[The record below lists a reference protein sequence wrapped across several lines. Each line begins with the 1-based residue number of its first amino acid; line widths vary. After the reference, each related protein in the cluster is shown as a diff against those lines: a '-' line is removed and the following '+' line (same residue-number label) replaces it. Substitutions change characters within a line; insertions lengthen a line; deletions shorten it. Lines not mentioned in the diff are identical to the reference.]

1 MVLCTASIVMKK
13 MIFEIRMPFSAE
25 ATPSISSEGRSGDCE
40 IQAMMACPASIFTK
54 TTIFNRK
61 NNTTME
67 KNVLSLVMDTVSI
80 VGMFLV
86 AAVLLCI

>member
-1 MVLCTASIVMKK
+1 MVCTASIVMKK

-25 ATPSISSEGRSGDCE
+25 ATPSISLEGRSGDCE

-67 KNVLSLVMDTVSI
+67 KNVLSLVMDTIGI
-80 VGMFLV
+80 VGMFFV
-86 AAVLLCI
+86 AAALLCV

>member
-1 MVLCTASIVMKK
+1 MHKVPVIGQTAKIGTV
-13 MIFEIRMPFSAE
+13 
-25 ATPSISSEGRSGDCE
+25 E

-67 KNVLSLVMDTVSI
+67 KNVLSLVMDTIGI
-80 VGMFLV
+80 VGMFFV
-86 AAVLLCI
+86 AAALLCV